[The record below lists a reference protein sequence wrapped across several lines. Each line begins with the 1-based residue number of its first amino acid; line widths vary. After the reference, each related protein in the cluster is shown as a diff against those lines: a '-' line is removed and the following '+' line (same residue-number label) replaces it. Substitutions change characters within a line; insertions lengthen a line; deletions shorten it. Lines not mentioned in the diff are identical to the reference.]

1 VNGTALTLAG
11 PAARAAASA
20 GAATA
25 HVFGGRPAPAGLAAA
40 LAAVIDPAF
49 LAEAGWD
56 AGLLVLRPP
65 AAHPLLGRPV
75 CRAPGCQTT
84 APARTRV
91 CQSCQW
97 RLAAAGLGPDQV
109 SALAPRPYPVRGPG
123 RCAVSGCER
132 EHVSAPAALCRAH
145 LDQLEELGI
154 STGQFL
160 VGPSVWPLP
169 ACGPCAVAAC
179 PRQRRHPD
187 GLYCE
192 AHQMR
197 LRAARRADPGFDE
210 QRWQVTDNAIGTGGQ
225 VSLRGLP
232 LLVTA
237 EVLAGLQRRCRID
250 AVKTGEAELR
260 AVCDDLRRQ
269 QVTTMTG
276 YRIDPARGHEFKGLA
291 NSLITHARRALAG
304 PETEVCGDVWDLS
317 LFGHRGRL
325 DFTAI
330 SQRWLRETVRRWAAD
345 DLPKRR
351 VNPGRITSG
360 GLALRH
366 HIGCL
371 ARLSESLRM
380 RPDRGEHPAALG
392 RADMEAFLHRLA
404 FLASAGKISGDAR
417 IRACREVKHVLT
429 QARLMGLTRPGG
441 PAAGLG
447 EDFAIHL
454 ADVPVK
460 PAPGERGKDLPAEI
474 LRQLC
479 QQLRRLPS
487 PEIRTAVELA
497 IDTGRRP
504 EEIATLAFDCLAR
517 DADGAPVLIYDNHKA
532 GREKRR
538 LPISEATASVV
549 LAQQQRVRARY
560 PAMPVAELKLL
571 PADRRNPRGAK
582 ALTAFTLGFAH
593 RAWVTKLPALTTS
606 DGTEFDKRKVILYA
620 YRHSYAQRH
629 ADSGVP
635 IDVLRELMDHRKLDT
650 TRGYYSVGEARRRQ
664 AVDRVAAMQFDRHG
678 NRVWRTAQ
686 ALLDSELVRRRVGE
700 VAVPFGVC
708 AEPSN
713 VKAGGS
719 ACPYRFRCAGCD
731 HFRTDVSYL
740 PDLRAYLDDLLRS
753 RERVLAAT
761 SLDDWAKTEALP
773 SEQEIARIRHLI
785 SKITGDLGQL
795 TPAERAGIDDAVNA
809 VRRHRATM
817 LGMPAIRAAIAPAHP
832 QARP

>member
-1 VNGTALTLAG
+1 VSGTALALAAP
-11 PAARAAASA
+11 PAI
-20 GAATA
+20 GAAPGKPATW
-25 HVFGGRPAPAGLAAA
+25 HVFGTRSVTGGQAAS
-40 LAAVIDPAF
+40 LAAVIAPAF

-56 AGLLVLRPP
+56 ADLLVLRPP

-75 CRAPGCQTT
+75 CRAPGCGTT
-84 APARTRV
+84 APVSTRI
-91 CQSCQW
+91 CQSCQY
-97 RLAAAGLGPDQV
+97 RLTEAGLGPEQV
-109 SALAPRPYPVRGPG
+109 SSLTPRPYPVRGPG
-123 RCAVSGCER
+123 GCAVRGCGR
-132 EHVSAPAALCRAH
+132 EQVSAPAALCRAH
-145 LDQLEELGI
+145 HDHREELGVSI
-154 STGQFL
+154 ARFL
-160 VGPSVWPLP
+160 AHPSVRPLP
-169 ACGPCAVAAC
+169 ACGSCAVAAC

-187 GLYCE
+187 GMYCD

-197 LRAARRADPGFDE
+197 LRAARRAGPGFDE
-210 QRWQVTDNAIGTGGQ
+210 RHWRATSNAIGTGGQ

-232 LLVTA
+232 LLVIT
-237 EVLAGLQRRCRID
+237 EVLAGLQRRCLVD
-250 AVKTGEAELR
+250 AVKTKEAELR

-269 QVTTMTG
+269 QVASIAG
-276 YRIDPARGHEFKGLA
+276 YRIDPGQSLAFKGLTR
-291 NSLITHARRALAG
+291 SLAAHSRRALAG
-304 PETEVCGDVWDLS
+304 PETEIRGDVWDLS

-325 DFTAI
+325 DFTGI
-330 SQRWLRETVRRWAAD
+330 SQRWLRETAKRWAAD

-351 VNPGRITSG
+351 INPGRITSG

-366 HIGCL
+366 HAGCL
-371 ARLSESLRM
+371 ARLSQSLRM

-392 RADMEAFLHRLA
+392 RADMEAFLQRLA
-404 FLASAGKISGDAR
+404 WQHSAGQISGDAR

-454 ADVPVK
+454 GDIPAR

-479 QQLRRLPS
+479 QQLHLLPS
-487 PEIRTAVELA
+487 AEIRTAVELA

-504 EEIATLAFDCLAR
+504 EEIATLAWDCLAR
-517 DADGAPVLIYDNHKA
+517 DADGAPVLVYDNHKA

-538 LPISEATASVV
+538 LPITDATAKVL
-549 LAQQQRVRARY
+549 LAQQQRVRTRY
-560 PAMPVAELKLL
+560 PATPVAELKLL

-582 ALTAFTLGFAH
+582 ALTAFTLSFAH
-593 RAWVTKLPALTTS
+593 RAWVARLPALTTS
-606 DGTEFDKRKVILYA
+606 DGTEFDKRRVILYA
-620 YRHSYAQRH
+620 YRHTYAQRH
-629 ADSGVP
+629 ADAGVP

-650 TRGYYSVGEARRRQ
+650 TRGYYSVGGARRRE

-678 NRVWRTAQ
+678 NRIWRTAQ
-686 ALLDSELVRRRVGE
+686 ALLDSEHVRRRVGE

-713 VKAGGS
+713 VKAGGK

-740 PDLRAYLDDLLRS
+740 PDLRAYLDDLLRN
-753 RERVLAAT
+753 RERVLAAAG
-761 SLDDWAKTEALP
+761 LDDWARTEALP
-773 SEQEIARIRHLI
+773 SEEEITRIRHLI
-785 SKITGDLGQL
+785 SKITGDLDNL
-795 TPAERAGIDDAVNA
+795 PPAERASIDDAAAA

-817 LGMPAIRAAIAPAHP
+817 LGMPRVRAAIAE
-832 QARP
+832 ARP